1 MASGKS
7 ASKPLPKVRW
17 SAMALGNGGRFSV
30 TVACIR
36 SVVGVAYL
44 PAIHR
49 AGFDAAQISVSQ
61 VAPLD
66 VTEMMPSSVTN
77 CLTTIPVG
85 FTPLLDELREVTWN
99 IARICSIVMS
109 YNSIFRNDY
118 PQFVQNNLLLIVS
131 SPGHIPSSPGM
142 TRQEARDARQEAGHD
157 ETVVRISDKQYNH
170 SKY

>member
-1 MASGKS
+1 
-7 ASKPLPKVRW
+7 
-17 SAMALGNGGRFSV
+17 MALGNGGRFSV

-49 AGFDAAQISVSQ
+49 AGVDTTQISVSQ

-85 FTPLLDELREVTWN
+85 FTPCLMNCAKLLG
-99 IARICSIVMS
+99 I
-109 YNSIFRNDY
+109 
-118 PQFVQNNLLLIVS
+118 
-131 SPGHIPSSPGM
+131 
-142 TRQEARDARQEAGHD
+142 
-157 ETVVRISDKQYNH
+157 
-170 SKY
+170 